1 MDHNSSHIQS
11 QSEDYQQIIE
21 KSSQQLPETSDYIE
35 VSSKKKKNKS
45 QLKLK
50 NMHSANAPNNF
61 MVKSTVSTQ
70 MKSMDLNRSNGAI
83 DP

>member
-50 NMHSANAPNNF
+50 NMHSANASNNF